1 MKTLNTKYII
11 DTVKSRI
18 ADKTATAQDY
28 ILYAIARA
36 YRAAESE
43 GEANYLST
51 KYVLAQ
57 ASAVTNTNKLRCQLK
72 NDPFRTVRQALSTIT
87 KVRLVPIANARTH
100 WKTQLGWRFLTNY
113 PELTQEDIDT
123 LKFAAE
129 RLIEAF
135 DRQYLYI
142 FVRQDMI
149 PEQQAVQAAHAT
161 FVAGQMLQEQGVKFS
176 SDFTHFVLI
185 GVPGLDEL
193 HQALDKAK
201 AADIRVAC
209 FFEGD
214 MDDELTAFTAGVV
227 TQEKRAVFKEY
238 GLLKMGN
245 TKDVDY

>member
-1 MKTLNTKYII
+1 MKSLNTKYII
-11 DTVKSRI
+11 ETAKARI
-18 ADKTATAQDY
+18 AAKTATTQDY

-36 YRAAESE
+36 YRNAESE

-57 ASAVTNTNKLRCQLK
+57 TAAVTNPNKLRCQLN
-72 NDPFRTVRQALSTIT
+72 NDPFRTIRSRLKTIAATYLIGLRSDPYWQFLYNYGGLS
-87 KVRLVPIANARTH
+87 
-100 WKTQLGWRFLTNY
+100 Q
-113 PELTQEDIDT
+113 IDTET
-123 LKFAAE
+123 LKFAAQ

-142 FVRQDMI
+142 FVRQDII

-176 SDFTHFVLI
+176 SDYTHFVLI
-185 GVPGLDEL
+185 GVPGLVEL
-193 HQALDKAK
+193 HQARDKAN
-201 AADIRVAC
+201 AADISVAS